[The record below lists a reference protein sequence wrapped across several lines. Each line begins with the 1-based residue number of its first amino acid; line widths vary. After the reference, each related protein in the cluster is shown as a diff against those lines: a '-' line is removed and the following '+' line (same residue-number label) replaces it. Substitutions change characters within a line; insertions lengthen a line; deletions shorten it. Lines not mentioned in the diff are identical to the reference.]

1 MAETP
6 NPSRRRITIAIMAL
20 GGQGG
25 GVLADWIISTA
36 IRENYI
42 AQGTSVPGVAQRTG
56 ATIYYIELYPKCDQA
71 PVLALSPVPGDVDI
85 LIAAELMEAGR
96 GILRGFV
103 DRDRTTL
110 IASTHRIY
118 AISEKSAMGNGIANG
133 EFVLNSAEARAR
145 KLVAFDMEQAAE
157 RAGTMIS
164 PVLFG
169 ALAASGALP
178 FPLKSYEA
186 AIREGAIAVDENL
199 KGFAAGLAGTGKETA
214 LPSPEIP
221 HQPTTAAGRRLQA
234 RILAELPRP
243 AHAFAIEGLRRLLD
257 YQDAPY
263 ADLYLDRLRS
273 LAVADNGENAG
284 TLTSEAARHLA
295 LWMSYE
301 DTIRVAD
308 LKTRSSRI
316 ARVHQEVR
324 ASPGQV
330 VHVTEFMHPRLQEF
344 CETLPAWAGSGIL
357 GSKALCALLSPLF
370 RKGRHVTS
378 TKLGWFLLLHFVAG
392 LRPWRRGTLRYQMEQ
407 ARIEAWLAL
416 INEAAKSDIAA
427 ALELVLT
434 QRLVKGYGDTFARG
448 LRNFDRILAA
458 YQQVRNQPDCPAV
471 LRGLREAALK
481 DEEGHALSVALTQ
494 LGLAANA
501 A

>member
-1 MAETP
+1 MRT
-6 NPSRRRITIAIMAL
+6 S
-20 GGQGG
+20 
-25 GVLADWIISTA
+25 ISTA
-36 IRENYI
+36 
-42 AQGTSVPGVAQRTG
+42 
-56 ATIYYIELYPKCDQA
+56 
-71 PVLALSPVPGDVDI
+71 
-85 LIAAELMEAGR
+85 
-96 GILRGFV
+96 
-103 DRDRTTL
+103 
-110 IASTHRIY
+110 
-118 AISEKSAMGNGIANG
+118 
-133 EFVLNSAEARAR
+133 
-145 KLVAFDMEQAAE
+145 
-157 RAGTMIS
+157 
-164 PVLFG
+164 
-169 ALAASGALP
+169 
-178 FPLKSYEA
+178 
-186 AIREGAIAVDENL
+186 
-199 KGFAAGLAGTGKETA
+199 FA
-214 LPSPEIP
+214 
-221 HQPTTAAGRRLQA
+221 
-234 RILAELPRP
+234 
-243 AHAFAIEGLRRLLD
+243 
-257 YQDAPY
+257 
-263 ADLYLDRLRS
+263 S

-308 LKTRSSRI
+308 LKTRASRI

-344 CETLPAWAGSGIL
+344 CETLPAWAGSWIL

-378 TKLGWFLLLHFVAG
+378 TKLGWFLILHFVAG